1 MIPYEKVKEMCLS
14 IGLIETNE
22 SHSISDYHFFAMPY
36 ANEDGGIFEDAIN
49 PILVTYYPAF
59 GCNVYSPNNE
69 CLAPWVVSEER
80 FEKVLEKLGKE
91 MRKYQKEQKL
101 ISIRKSCAEFET

>member
-36 ANEDGGIFEDAIN
+36 VNEDNEDAIN

-69 CLAPWVVSEER
+69 CLAPWVVGKER
-80 FEKVLEKLGKE
+80 FEKVLEKLSEE
-91 MRKYQKEQKL
+91 MRKYQKERKL
-101 ISIRKSCAEFET
+101 NSIRKSCAEFEI